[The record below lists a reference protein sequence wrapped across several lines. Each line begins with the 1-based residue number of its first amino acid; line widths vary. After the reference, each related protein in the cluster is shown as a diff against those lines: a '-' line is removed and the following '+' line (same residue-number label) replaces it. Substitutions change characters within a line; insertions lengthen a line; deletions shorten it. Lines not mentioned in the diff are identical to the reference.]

1 MKPLPCRSSCKIGSR
16 THIRNETLVIGFV
29 MRMIETELNKEKQ
42 EVLII
47 YTHTQTQLHFRRC
60 QQSRSNC
67 SKFTL
72 LLNLRQG
79 LT

>member
-1 MKPLPCRSSCKIGSR
+1 
-16 THIRNETLVIGFV
+16 